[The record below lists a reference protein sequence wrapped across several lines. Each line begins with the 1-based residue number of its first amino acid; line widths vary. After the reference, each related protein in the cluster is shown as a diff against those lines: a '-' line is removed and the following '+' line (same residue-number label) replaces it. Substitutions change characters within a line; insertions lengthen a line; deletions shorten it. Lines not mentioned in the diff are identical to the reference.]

1 MRDVCR
7 LLIRAEQQRLNLAW
21 LLPEA
26 VLERSFRESG
36 RTSMIAENRTASA
49 APCTR
54 PATPGHH
61 SADSSAR
68 LTPVK
73 ALRDAPTPL
82 RGADGLDRGS
92 VEPCSGIHVMARRS
106 ADLALPS
113 PTRFQR
119 PCRGGVR
126 GKSRRQTSGVHARG
140 ADEQH
145 GPDSGQDCER

>member
-1 MRDVCR
+1 MPYVCR
-7 LLIRAEQQRLNLAW
+7 LLIRAEQQRLKLAW

-26 VLERSFRESG
+26 ALERSFPESANPSAIVED
-36 RTSMIAENRTASA
+36 TTASA
-49 APCTR
+49 DPCTR
-54 PATPGHH
+54 TATPGHH
-61 SADSSAR
+61 AADSSAR

-73 ALRDAPTPL
+73 ALRGAPTPL

-119 PCRGGVR
+119 PCRDGVR

-145 GPDSGQDCER
+145 GPDSGQDSER